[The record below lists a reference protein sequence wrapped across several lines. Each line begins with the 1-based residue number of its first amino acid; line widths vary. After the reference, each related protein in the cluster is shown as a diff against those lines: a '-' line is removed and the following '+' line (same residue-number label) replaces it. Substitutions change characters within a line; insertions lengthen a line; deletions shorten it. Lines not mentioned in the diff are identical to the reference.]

1 MAGASVRTGEQW
13 EAWPGLARAGSL
25 RFPKVPYGR
34 SVGNEVGGQA
44 VVSRRCPVLGHTQGA
59 GL

>member
-34 SVGNEVGGQA
+34 SVGSEA